1 MDRNNQQAR
10 IPSALNI
17 LFSLWLIASP
27 WLLGYFTKSL
37 VALWD
42 AIIVGVIVL
51 VLSWIRENN
60 PATAPWMSWVNAV
73 LGIWMIISPFIL
85 GVAAVPG
92 VMVDFIIVG
101 IAFLVFGIWSALATQ
116 RVHPAMP

>member
-1 MDRNNQQAR
+1 MDRNYQQAR

-27 WLLGYFTKSL
+27 WLLGFYTRSL
-37 VALWD
+37 TALWD

-60 PATAPWMSWVNAV
+60 PASSPWMSWVNAV
-73 LGIWMIISPFIL
+73 LGIWMIISPFLL
-85 GVAAVPG
+85 GIAAVPG
-92 VMVDFIIVG
+92 VMVNFILVG

-116 RVHPAMP
+116 RMRTA